1 MPSSFRISSECAPK
15 NPKIDFFF
23 NLLDL
28 LWVIQ
33 KFLMAWMLEES
44 DSNEGSNG
52 KWVCVCVRERERG
65 KACARRGGEKREGK
79 KSTEL
84 CVSQG
89 PDINS
94 YLMQPPLD

>member
-1 MPSSFRISSECAPK
+1 MRILIATTYFISSPQFAWKLSLSLSLYIYMCMPSSFRISSECVPK
-15 NPKIDFFF
+15 NPKMDFFF

-52 KWVCVCVRERERG
+52 KWVCVCV
-65 KACARRGGEKREGK
+65 
-79 KSTEL
+79 
-84 CVSQG
+84 CV
-89 PDINS
+89 
-94 YLMQPPLD
+94 